1 MPTKRQAASVGP
13 LPAAVRSLLLRA
25 SSCAQPPPVAL
36 YALVLDLATIPIM
49 WRKENPWTRPVH
61 AMNHAAIVLP
71 EDQNAA
77 QNAVSTQAL
86 AAEAAS
92 QTGALNTYRLVT
104 LVAVVVVA
112 ATECRMSP
120 WDFFM
125 FWVPMSTEVVSVA
138 AYVPPLC
145 RHRSPTELGL
155 QTGGV
160 YHPEPNLRSCVA
172 RAHCFDRPQRLVGDQ
187 QHPQDHPS

>member
-1 MPTKRQAASVGP
+1 
-13 LPAAVRSLLLRA
+13 
-25 SSCAQPPPVAL
+25 VAL